1 MDKTL
6 PFQSRGCR
14 FDPWLGTKVP
24 RALWSVQK
32 YEKEKK
38 NQNTKLSGIVK
49 GSGGYGSPSSD
60 I

>member
-38 NQNTKLSGIVK
+38 KTKHQAVRDCEGIR
-49 GSGGYGSPSSD
+49 GLWEP
-60 I
+60 